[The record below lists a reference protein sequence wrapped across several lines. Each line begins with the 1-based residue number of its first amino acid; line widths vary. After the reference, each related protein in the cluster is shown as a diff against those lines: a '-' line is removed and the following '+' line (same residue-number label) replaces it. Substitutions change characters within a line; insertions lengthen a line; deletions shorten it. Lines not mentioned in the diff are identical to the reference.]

1 LLFGWIGEH
10 GVYDFNDLGTL
21 EKTARNI
28 ATVIGDKGMGYRIC
42 AHSWNIVSNCKYN
55 REEGSLLYLLSTE
68 FNKKELRY
76 LQPLPRHSTFTF
88 LGAISQY
95 TLGDDDT
102 SLFPRLESVRDA
114 FLECFSIR
122 MMQLCWPWSS
132 FTTHILIL
140 SSTSSRQ
147 MICILSFSPCGST
160 ARSRPD
166 VGPKGGSTPRLL
178 RDNRIRRSHT
188 SWASRAKP
196 SCSRRSIASPIR

>member
-1 LLFGWIGEH
+1 
-10 GVYDFNDLGTL
+10 
-21 EKTARNI
+21 
-28 ATVIGDKGMGYRIC
+28 MGYRIC
-42 AHSWNIVSNCKYN
+42 ATSWNIVSNCKYN
-55 REEGSLLYLLSTE
+55 GEEGSLLYLLLSTE
-68 FNKKELRY
+68 SNKKELRY

-88 LGAISQY
+88 LSAISQY

-102 SLFPRLESVRDA
+102 SLFPRLEIVSDA
-114 FLECFSIR
+114 LSECFSMR

-140 SSTSSRQ
+140 SPSTSSRQ

-178 RDNRIRRSHT
+178 RDKRIRRSHT
-188 SWASRAKP
+188 SWANKVKP